1 MIWGKTAKV
10 CSTVKGMDNGVPT
23 DLEGGFVQ
31 ELVNLE
37 DTEEHG
43 PPPFPDRQVPPFASN
58 LIRLQCQ
65 KNQTGNASMSPSD
78 VRS

>member
-10 CSTVKGMDNGVPT
+10 CSIVRGMDNGVPT
-23 DLEGGFVQ
+23 DSEGGFVQ

-43 PPPFPDRQVPPFASN
+43 PPLFPNR
-58 LIRLQCQ
+58 
-65 KNQTGNASMSPSD
+65 
-78 VRS
+78 